1 MIPRGCT
8 RGPVKY
14 RRCTRT
20 TLDRPWPARARR
32 AYLSGPLEGDRE
44 ASEHGGRGRPANH
57 HTGHRRPGH
66 RRVGQAR
73 RRRAVR
79 QRRRPGPGGVSQRR
93 AVPGAGG
100 GGRRQQPRPP
110 GDHGGDRA
118 AAQHRAARQAG
129 RLPGP
134 AQRRAAAGV
143 RQRRRQG
150 VGGLAGPGAAGP
162 AVAVG
167 AGLLRPRRRRRRR
180 RLPARLLRLHR
191 PVRRAD
197 RGRQLGQRPR
207 REGLR
212 PRLPGGRL
220 RPSGAAADRVRPRPA
235 RPAGR
240 RARLTGEP
248 AMRIGVLGGGP
259 AGLYFALLA
268 KRADPS
274 HEVTV
279 VERNAPDATFGWGVV
294 FSEET
299 LGALRD
305 ADHPSFVEISDAF
318 ARWSAIDVVYG
329 GRTVR
334 SRGHVFSAIAR
345 KRLLEILQRRCRDVG
360 VELAFHTD
368 VPGLDAFAG
377 SDLVVAADGVNST
390 ARRLLAEQLR
400 PTLDVHRSRYV
411 WFGTDLVLDA
421 FTFVFRATEHGMFQV
436 HAYPFDAHTSTFIV
450 ECTEATWRR
459 AGLEDAGEEE
469 SIAFCQEL
477 FAPELAGHELLSNR
491 SLWTSFVT
499 VRCTSWH
506 HGDVVLLGDAA
517 HTAHFTIGSG
527 TKLAM
532 EDAVALSG
540 ALQRHSG
547 ERLAA
552 MTDYELERQPLVE
565 RFQEAARASATWF
578 EDVRRYDG
586 FDPVQFAFNLLTRSG
601 RIGHL
606 ELTKRDARFVATVD
620 RFLAGTPAALI
631 PRPPLLTPLR
641 QREVTISN
649 RVAVAVVGED
659 DADQGELAE
668 AAERR
673 HLDAAAAG
681 PGVVV
686 SELVAV
692 APDGR
697 VSPGTPGLWEESH
710 AAPWAR
716 VAAAARRRGSR
727 LAVRV
732 GHAGRRGATRPRRH
746 GVDRP
751 LAGGGWPLLAASAI
765 PYGRGSATPRAM
777 RRADMERV

>member
-1 MIPRGCT
+1 
-8 RGPVKY
+8 
-14 RRCTRT
+14 
-20 TLDRPWPARARR
+20 
-32 AYLSGPLEGDRE
+32 
-44 ASEHGGRGRPANH
+44 
-57 HTGHRRPGH
+57 
-66 RRVGQAR
+66 
-73 RRRAVR
+73 
-79 QRRRPGPGGVSQRR
+79 
-93 AVPGAGG
+93 
-100 GGRRQQPRPP
+100 
-110 GDHGGDRA
+110 
-118 AAQHRAARQAG
+118 
-129 RLPGP
+129 
-134 AQRRAAAGV
+134 
-143 RQRRRQG
+143 
-150 VGGLAGPGAAGP
+150 
-162 AVAVG
+162 
-167 AGLLRPRRRRRRR
+167 
-180 RLPARLLRLHR
+180 
-191 PVRRAD
+191 
-197 RGRQLGQRPR
+197 
-207 REGLR
+207 
-212 PRLPGGRL
+212 
-220 RPSGAAADRVRPRPA
+220 
-235 RPAGR
+235 
-240 RARLTGEP
+240 
-248 AMRIGVLGGGP
+248 MRIGVLGGGP
-259 AGLYFALLA
+259 GGLYFALLA
-268 KRADPS
+268 KRADPA

-305 ADHPSFVEISDAF
+305 ADHPSFVEIGDAF

-345 KRLLEILQRRCRDVG
+345 KRLLEILQRRCREVG
-360 VELAFHTD
+360 VELAFHTE

-390 ARRLLAEQLR
+390 ARRLLAGQLR

-459 AGLEDAGEEE
+459 AGLEAAGEEE

-477 FAPELAGHELLSNR
+477 FAPELAGHKLLSNR

-499 VRCTSWH
+499 VRCASWH
-506 HGDVVLLGDAA
+506 HDEVVLLGDAA

-532 EDAVALSG
+532 EDAVALAG
-540 ALQRHSG
+540 ALQRHPG
-547 ERLAA
+547 DRLAA
-552 MTDYELERQPLVE
+552 LTDYELERQPVVE

-620 RFLAGTPAALI
+620 RFLAGTPEALV
-631 PRPPLLTPLR
+631 PRPPLLAPLR
-641 QREVTISN
+641 QREVTVPN

-659 DADQGELAE
+659 DADGGRLGR

-673 HLDAAAAG
+673 HLDAAGAG
-681 PGVVV
+681 AGVVV
-686 SELVAV
+686 SELAAV

-697 VSPGTPGLWEESH
+697 VTPGTPGLWEEAH
-710 AAPWAR
+710 AEAWAR
-716 VAAAARRRGSR
+716 VAAAAREHGTR
-727 LAVRV
+727 LALRL
-732 GHAGRRGATRPRRH
+732 GHAGRRGATRPRRQ

-751 LAGGGWPLLAASAI
+751 LAEGGWPLLAASAI

-777 RRADMERV
+777 ERADMERVTGEFARAARLAAAAGVDVLLLDLAHGYLLGGFLSPLANRRGDEHGGPLEGRLRFPLEVVDAVRAAWPAERPLWAALAASDRAPGGIEPDEAVRAAVALAEHGCELLQVTAGQATAADRPDYGRLYLVGWSDLVRNEAGVATMVGGNLTTADEVDTVVAAGRADLCILDPRYYQGDR